1 VQITY
6 LNPVF
11 EEVQLRPGMLRHL
24 CVFGSNGEGQLGIPA
39 AEIVDTPTLVPN
51 DDLPLLRLRSITGG
65 DNHTL
70 VTTDEGTVYGVGDNR
85 KAQLVP
91 DSEQTAHVD
100 AFTKLNSGVAFVAAT
115 CESSAYITFE
125 SSIQTKVHIQGSGQ
139 WGELGHG
146 DDATNLTDLDGN
158 PPSPFI
164 LIPGTVVDFAAGVWH
179 YVAVSEDGSVY
190 GWGKARLG
198 QLGEKLSGKVST
210 PTKIEGINFKATR
223 VICGKDFT
231 YLVGDP
237 STGEHIVLGK
247 DKFNIVSAM
256 PQDIKGWKDIGATW
270 HAIFVLFDDG
280 KLIAWGRSAMWE
292 LIPPGLP
299 LIDKIAVGSEHV
311 LAITREG
318 KLISWGWGKHGNC
331 GNLTALGEKVKND
344 MVSGFW
350 NEIELPGEV
359 DFIGAGFCT
368 SFAVIKVAD

>member
-1 VQITY
+1 
-6 LNPVF
+6 
-11 EEVQLRPGMLRHL
+11 MHRHL
-24 CVFGSNGEGQLGIPA
+24 CVFGSNGEGQLGLPA
-39 AEIVDTPTLVPN
+39 AEIVDTPTLSPN
-51 DDLPLLRLRSITGG
+51 NLPLLRLRSITGG

-70 VTTDEGTVYGVGDNR
+70 VTTDDGAVYGVGDNR

-91 DSEQTAHVD
+91 ESEQTVRVD

-115 CESSAYITFE
+115 CESSAYTTFE

-146 DDATNLTDLDGN
+146 DDVTNLTDLDGN
-158 PPSPFI
+158 PSSPFV
-164 LIPGTVVDFAAGVWH
+164 LIPGTVIDFAAGVWH
-179 YVAVSEDGSVY
+179 YVAVLEDGSVY

-210 PTKIEGINFKATR
+210 PTKIGGINFKTTR
-223 VICGKDFT
+223 VVCGKDFT

-247 DKFNIVSAM
+247 DKFNIVSGM
-256 PQDIKGWKDIGATW
+256 PQHIKGWKDIGATW
-270 HAIFVLFDDG
+270 HAVFILFDDG

-331 GNLTALGEKVKND
+331 GNLAALGERVKND

-350 NEIELPGEV
+350 NEIELPGKV

-368 SFAVIKVAD
+368 SFAVVQVAD